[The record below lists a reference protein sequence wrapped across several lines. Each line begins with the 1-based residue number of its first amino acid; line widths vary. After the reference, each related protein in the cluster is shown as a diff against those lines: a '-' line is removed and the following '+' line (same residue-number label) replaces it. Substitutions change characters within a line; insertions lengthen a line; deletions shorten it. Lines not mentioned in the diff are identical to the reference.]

1 MKLPCKMASDVMGFS
16 SHPNNP
22 RSTMSTSVFVPLPNS
37 GHNQLWFLFILF
49 RMRDYVCQ
57 SYFTLKI
64 ICDYS
69 AFLPV
74 TLKISFLF
82 FFLAFQGRPRGTWQ
96 FPGQGSNQNYSC
108 QPTPRP
114 QQHGIRAASVTYTAA
129 HGNARSLT
137 HRARLGIESASSW
150 ILVKFVSIMATPL
163 CVFLKLKYS

>member
-82 FFLAFQGRPRGTWQ
+82 FFFGFLGLPPRHMVV
-96 FPGQGSNQNYSC
+96 P
-108 QPTPRP
+108 
-114 QQHGIRAASVTYTAA
+114 
-129 HGNARSLT
+129 
-137 HRARLGIESASSW
+137 RLGVESELQLSAYSTATATRDPSCICDLHRSSW
-150 ILVKFVSIMATPL
+150 QCQIFNPPSKARD
-163 CVFLKLKYS
+163 